1 MGVVGL
7 PELSPTPSRQ
17 RIPGAL
23 SSLSSVPRPHWLPRD
38 TMRQALQ
45 VRIVKKS

>member
-1 MGVVGL
+1 MDVDWL
-7 PELSPTPSRQ
+7 PELSPTPTGL